1 MSLDWRPSVVPD
13 KPATGE
19 GDEPP
24 SPPSRRRMMVVGAAL
39 LALAGVLV
47 AFVVIGGERG
57 RHPSAA
63 PPPAP
68 APAAGQST
76 ASSPVVPVPPRTGAT
91 DQDLAIPLTTPT
103 GLTWSLWAGEWVP
116 YSRTAGPS
124 HVAGPVASGY
134 ARTPLGALIASQQIA
149 TRHLASPNGGW
160 RTVTLAQV
168 LPSTGRDRFLAARA
182 AVSDDPPA
190 GGLAQPV
197 AFRYVS
203 WTRDQA
209 VLQLVQR
216 VPGQDGFQV
225 TTLTLF
231 WADGDW
237 RLELQPDGGESPLA
251 TQVPT
256 PTGFVLWGAPGA

>member
-1 MSLDWRPSVVPD
+1 MTLDWRPSVVPEQ
-13 KPATGE
+13 PSPGE
-19 GDEPP
+19 AGEPP
-24 SPPSRRRMMVVGAAL
+24 SPPSLRRMLVIGAAL
-39 LALAGVLV
+39 LALAGALV
-47 AFVVIGGERG
+47 AVVVIGSGRG
-57 RHPSAA
+57 RHPAVA

-68 APAAGQST
+68 AAAGGQST
-76 ASSPVVPVPPRTGAT
+76 ASSPVVAPPAGSSPTDRDLSIPV
-91 DQDLAIPLTTPT
+91 TTPA
-103 GLTWSLWAGEWVP
+103 GLTWSLWHGEWEP

-124 HVAGPVASGY
+124 HVDGAVAAGY
-134 ARTPLGALIASQQIA
+134 ARTPLGALIAAQQIG
-149 TRHLASPNGGW
+149 TRHLISPNGGW

-168 LPSTGRDRFLAARA
+168 LPGTGRDRFLAARA

-190 GGLAQPV
+190 EGLAQPV

-209 VLQLVQR
+209 VLQAVVR
-216 VPGQDGFQV
+216 VPGRDGFQV
-225 TTLTLF
+225 TTSTLF

-237 RLELQPDGGESPLA
+237 RLQLQPDGGESPIA

>member
-19 GDEPP
+19 DGEPP
-24 SPPSRRRMMVVGAAL
+24 SPPSRRRMLVIGAAL

-63 PPPAP
+63 PPPAA

-91 DQDLAIPLTTPT
+91 DQDLAIPVTTPT
-103 GLTWSLWAGEWVP
+103 GLTWSLWHGAWLP

-124 HVAGPVASGY
+124 HVDGPVASGY
-134 ARTPLGALIASQQIA
+134 ARTPLGALIAAQQIG
-149 TRHLASPNGGW
+149 TRYLISPNGGW
-160 RTVTLAQV
+160 RAVTLAQV
-168 LPSTGRDRFLAARA
+168 LPGIGRDRFLAARA
-182 AVSDDPPA
+182 AVSDDPPVE
-190 GGLAQPV
+190 GLAQLV

-209 VLQLVQR
+209 VLQAVVR
-216 VPGQDGFQV
+216 VPGRDGFQV
-225 TTLTLF
+225 TTSTVF
-231 WADGDW
+231 WVDGDW
-237 RLELQPDGGESPLA
+237 RLQLQPDGGESPLA

>member
-1 MSLDWRPSVVPD
+1 MALDWRPSVVPD
-13 KPATGE
+13 KPVTGE
-19 GDEPP
+19 DGEPP
-24 SPPSRRRMMVVGAAL
+24 SPPSRRRMLVIAAAL
-39 LALAGVLV
+39 LALAGALIAV
-47 AFVVIGGERG
+47 VVIAGERG
-57 RHPSAA
+57 RHPTAA
-63 PPPAP
+63 LPPAP
-68 APAAGQST
+68 APAGGQST

-91 DQDLAIPLTTPT
+91 DQDLTIPLTTPAS
-103 GLTWSLWAGEWVP
+103 LTWALWAGEWVP

-124 HVAGPVASGY
+124 RVDGPLAAGY
-134 ARTPLGALIASQQIA
+134 ARTPLGALIAAQQIG
-149 TRHLASPNGGW
+149 TRYLASPTGGW

-168 LPSTGRDRFLAARA
+168 LPGTGRDRFLAARA

-216 VPGQDGFQV
+216 VPGRDGFQV
-225 TTLTLF
+225 TTSTLF

-237 RLELQPDGGESPLA
+237 RLQLQPDGGQSPIA
-251 TQVPT
+251 TTVPT